1 MLNHMQNEMIKIADA
16 MRAGAYAIEFIEK
29 AELALAYYVRE
40 ANYLPND
47 QYWWGAKGYQHMDIA
62 ITLVQAIRAIKG
74 EDPDIRSFEWCE
86 EVFAKYKQR
95 NIEGG
100 RHA

>member
-1 MLNHMQNEMIKIADA
+1 MLNSTQNEMIKIADA
-16 MRAGAYAIEFIEK
+16 IRAGAYALAFIEK

-40 ANYLPND
+40 ANYLTND

-62 ITLVQAIRAIKG
+62 IPLVEAIRVLKG

-86 EVFAKYKQR
+86 EVIAKYR
-95 NIEGG
+95 ERSMVGG
-100 RHA
+100 GDA